1 MLKNFNPNNI
11 IIFVLNSNK
20 FSKKLKIAKYIESSF
35 NVKYLSLWDEKQTIK
50 YIIDYLKSKNKII
63 DINLASQ
70 IYNLL
75 PNDLQIITNEINKLA
90 NLKSELNIDIIKT
103 NLNKY
108 HNEDIFKL
116 VDAFI
121 NNNID
126 KFIKLYHDYILLN
139 DDIIGLI
146 SLIDT
151 NLSFYRD
158 VVILKKQ
165 FKSEEQISTILKS
178 HIYRVKLAVNNSYD
192 INTLNDKIKI
202 VYKIYKG
209 IINWNINKKTLV
221 EYMLIKN
228 HERIRMKELYLKLLN
243 LSLNILK
250 IDKLKYFILKNEEFK
265 LKYLNLINDI
275 LTLETNHNQS
285 LDDKV
290 FAKIFAKAFILIT
303 KPTTKQRFEVN
314 DEITIEQIENN
325 YKQLVSYIVKEF
337 KVVKSKL
344 VSENEQISEEIIN
357 QNAILTDQ
365 AISKIESRLSKQ
377 EQLKEQKTSE
387 NSQKNSNN
395 N

>member
-1 MLKNFNPNNI
+1 MYFFYSEDIFLLNNQIKKTIKELQQKNQYDVLSFSLIEDDFNTIYDNVTNLNFFSSKSIIVISDAYFVTEIKTNFNKNYSLNKLEIMLKNFNPNNV
-11 IIFVLNSNK
+11 IIFTLNSNK
-20 FSKKLKIAKYIESSF
+20 FSKKLKITKYIESNF

-146 SLIDT
+146 SLLDT

-178 HIYRVKLAVNNSYD
+178 HIYRVKLAVKNSYD

-228 HERIRMKELYLKLLN
+228 MKG
-243 LSLNILK
+243 
-250 IDKLKYFILKNEEFK
+250 
-265 LKYLNLINDI
+265 
-275 LTLETNHNQS
+275 
-285 LDDKV
+285 
-290 FAKIFAKAFILIT
+290 
-303 KPTTKQRFEVN
+303 
-314 DEITIEQIENN
+314 
-325 YKQLVSYIVKEF
+325 
-337 KVVKSKL
+337 
-344 VSENEQISEEIIN
+344 
-357 QNAILTDQ
+357 
-365 AISKIESRLSKQ
+365 
-377 EQLKEQKTSE
+377 
-387 NSQKNSNN
+387 
-395 N
+395 

>member
-1 MLKNFNPNNI
+1 MYFFYSEDIFLLNNQIKKTIKELQQKDQYDVLSFSLIEDDFNTIYDNVTNLNFFSSKSIIVISDAYFVTEIKTNFNKNYSLNKLEIMLKNFNPNNV
-11 IIFVLNSNK
+11 IIFTLNSNK
-20 FSKKLKIAKYIESSF
+20 FSKKLKIAKYIKSNF

-63 DINLASQ
+63 DINLANQ

-75 PNDLQIITNEINKLA
+75 PNDLQIITNETNKLA
-90 NLKSELNIDIIKT
+90 NLKSELNRDIIKT

-146 SLIDT
+146 SLLDT

-158 VVILKKQ
+158 VVILKNQ

-178 HIYRVKLAVNNSYD
+178 HIYRIKLAINNSYD

-228 HERIRMKELYLKLLN
+228 MKG
-243 LSLNILK
+243 
-250 IDKLKYFILKNEEFK
+250 
-265 LKYLNLINDI
+265 
-275 LTLETNHNQS
+275 
-285 LDDKV
+285 
-290 FAKIFAKAFILIT
+290 
-303 KPTTKQRFEVN
+303 
-314 DEITIEQIENN
+314 
-325 YKQLVSYIVKEF
+325 
-337 KVVKSKL
+337 
-344 VSENEQISEEIIN
+344 
-357 QNAILTDQ
+357 
-365 AISKIESRLSKQ
+365 
-377 EQLKEQKTSE
+377 
-387 NSQKNSNN
+387 
-395 N
+395 

>member
-1 MLKNFNPNNI
+1 MYFFYSEDIFLLNNQIKKTIKELQQKDQYDVLSFSLIEDDFNTIYDNVTNLNFFSSKSIIVISDAYFVTEIKTNFNKNYSLNKLEIMLKNFNSNNV
-11 IIFVLNSNK
+11 IIFGLNSNK
-20 FSKKLKIAKYIESSF
+20 FSKKLKIAKCIESNF

-63 DINLASQ
+63 DINLANQ

-139 DDIIGLI
+139 NDIIGLI

-178 HIYRVKLAVNNSYD
+178 HIYRVKLAINNSYD
-192 INTLNDKIKI
+192 INALNDKIKI

-228 HERIRMKELYLKLLN
+228 MKG
-243 LSLNILK
+243 
-250 IDKLKYFILKNEEFK
+250 
-265 LKYLNLINDI
+265 
-275 LTLETNHNQS
+275 
-285 LDDKV
+285 
-290 FAKIFAKAFILIT
+290 
-303 KPTTKQRFEVN
+303 
-314 DEITIEQIENN
+314 
-325 YKQLVSYIVKEF
+325 
-337 KVVKSKL
+337 
-344 VSENEQISEEIIN
+344 
-357 QNAILTDQ
+357 
-365 AISKIESRLSKQ
+365 
-377 EQLKEQKTSE
+377 
-387 NSQKNSNN
+387 
-395 N
+395 

>member
-1 MLKNFNPNNI
+1 MYFFYSEDIFLLNNQIKKTIKELQQKDQYDVLSFSLIEDDFNTIYDNVTNLNFFSSKSIIVISDAYFVTEIKTNFNKNYSLNKLEIMLKNFNPNNI
-11 IIFVLNSNK
+11 IIFTLNSNK
-20 FSKKLKIAKYIESSF
+20 FSKKLKIAKYIEFSF

-126 KFIKLYHDYILLN
+126 KFIKFYHDYILLN

-146 SLIDT
+146 SLIDI

-228 HERIRMKELYLKLLN
+228 MKG
-243 LSLNILK
+243 
-250 IDKLKYFILKNEEFK
+250 
-265 LKYLNLINDI
+265 
-275 LTLETNHNQS
+275 
-285 LDDKV
+285 
-290 FAKIFAKAFILIT
+290 
-303 KPTTKQRFEVN
+303 
-314 DEITIEQIENN
+314 
-325 YKQLVSYIVKEF
+325 
-337 KVVKSKL
+337 
-344 VSENEQISEEIIN
+344 
-357 QNAILTDQ
+357 
-365 AISKIESRLSKQ
+365 
-377 EQLKEQKTSE
+377 
-387 NSQKNSNN
+387 
-395 N
+395 

>member
-1 MLKNFNPNNI
+1 MYFFYSEDIFLLNNQIKKTIKELQQKDQYDVLSFSLIEDDFNTIYDNVTNLNFFSSKSIIVISDAYFVTEIKTNFNKNYSLNKLEIMLKNFNPNNV
-11 IIFVLNSNK
+11 IIFTLNSNK
-20 FSKKLKIAKYIESSF
+20 FSKKLKIAKYIESNF

-63 DINLASQ
+63 DINLANQ

-146 SLIDT
+146 SLLDT

-178 HIYRVKLAVNNSYD
+178 HIYRVKLAVKNSYD

-228 HERIRMKELYLKLLN
+228 MKG
-243 LSLNILK
+243 
-250 IDKLKYFILKNEEFK
+250 
-265 LKYLNLINDI
+265 
-275 LTLETNHNQS
+275 
-285 LDDKV
+285 
-290 FAKIFAKAFILIT
+290 
-303 KPTTKQRFEVN
+303 
-314 DEITIEQIENN
+314 
-325 YKQLVSYIVKEF
+325 
-337 KVVKSKL
+337 
-344 VSENEQISEEIIN
+344 
-357 QNAILTDQ
+357 
-365 AISKIESRLSKQ
+365 
-377 EQLKEQKTSE
+377 
-387 NSQKNSNN
+387 
-395 N
+395 

>member
-1 MLKNFNPNNI
+1 MYFFYSEDIFLLNNQIKKTIKELQQKDQYDVLSFSLIEDDFNTIYDNVTNLNFFSSTSIIIISDAYFVTEIKTNFNKNYSLNKLEIMLKNFNPNNI
-11 IIFVLNSNK
+11 IIFTLNSNK
-20 FSKKLKIAKYIESSF
+20 FSKKLKIAKHIESNF

-63 DINLASQ
+63 DINLANQ

-158 VVILKKQ
+158 VFILKNQ

-178 HIYRVKLAVNNSYD
+178 HIYRVKLAINNSYD

-228 HERIRMKELYLKLLN
+228 MKG
-243 LSLNILK
+243 
-250 IDKLKYFILKNEEFK
+250 
-265 LKYLNLINDI
+265 
-275 LTLETNHNQS
+275 
-285 LDDKV
+285 
-290 FAKIFAKAFILIT
+290 
-303 KPTTKQRFEVN
+303 
-314 DEITIEQIENN
+314 
-325 YKQLVSYIVKEF
+325 
-337 KVVKSKL
+337 
-344 VSENEQISEEIIN
+344 
-357 QNAILTDQ
+357 
-365 AISKIESRLSKQ
+365 
-377 EQLKEQKTSE
+377 
-387 NSQKNSNN
+387 
-395 N
+395 